1 MALFMNKNKMMN
13 GDAMIRVRDH
23 KQDYLFDPWDY
34 LGPKRRK
41 LMDESWAGL
50 FREHIL
56 KELPVNCL
64 ASCFTAGFGRP
75 TKELSTALGTL
86 LLQQAF
92 DMPDEEA
99 LSQLSFNTQWHYAL
113 NIPEESDDAKYMSAK
128 TLWTMRRLVIENGLE
143 DILFRQITDSLAE
156 LFSVDTSKQRLDSVH
171 IRSNM
176 KRLGRIGICV
186 RGLHKFFVNLK
197 RQQEKLFET
206 LPKEIVDKYLP
217 DKALSCFS
225 MVKPPESERTL
236 ASVGKDLYDV
246 TQRFQGHDKIKSMN
260 SFRLLL
266 RILEEQF
273 IMTEGTEG
281 APVELSMKPSK
292 AVSSNSL
299 QNPSDPDA
307 TYSGHKGQ
315 GYQVQVMET
324 YCTTDDQETKDRTLN
339 LITHVAVETACES
352 DVHALIP
359 ALESTAACGLAPE
372 EVLAD
377 SLYGSDENREAARE
391 MGVDVISPVMGSM
404 KKEGVHL
411 SNFSFDEKGN
421 MTCCPGGQAPVAT
434 KIKKGRH
441 IAVFSHDHCGVCS
454 LKASCPVVDGKKQR
468 YLRYETKAWRVAL
481 RRVYEDSD
489 AFKEKY
495 RWRSGIEATMSEYDK
510 KTGVKRVRVRG
521 LPAVRYCA
529 VLKAVSIN
537 LFRATAVR
545 NAINALQGTPG
556 NGKSISDCVLLVF
569 KELLG
574 MTRESLGSFSPF
586 PPRNNDYIL
595 EIAA

>member
-1 MALFMNKNKMMN
+1 MMN
-13 GDAMIRVRDH
+13 GVYMIRVRDH

-56 KELPVNCL
+56 TELPVDGL
-64 ASCFTAGFGRP
+64 AQCFTPGFGRP
-75 TKELSTALGTL
+75 SKELSTALGTL

-92 DMPDEEA
+92 DITEQEA
-99 LSQLSFNTQWHYAL
+99 LSQLSFNIQWHYAL
-113 NIPEESDDAKYMSAK
+113 NIPDESDETKYMSAK
-128 TLWTMRRLVIENGLE
+128 TLWKMRRLVIENGLE
-143 DILFRQITDSLAE
+143 DILFNQITARLAD

-176 KRLGRIGICV
+176 KRLGRICLCV

-197 RQQEKLFET
+197 RQYMNLFEA
-206 LPKEIVDKYLP
+206 LPKEMIDKYLS
-217 DKALSCFS
+217 DKSLSCFS
-225 MVKPPESERTL
+225 MVKPSESERTL
-236 ASVGKDLYDV
+236 ASVGKDLYDM
-246 TQRFQGHDKIKSMN
+246 TQQFQDHEKIKSMT

-273 IMTEGTEG
+273 ILTKGTEG

-292 AVSSNSL
+292 TVSSNSL

-315 GYQVQVMET
+315 GYHVQVMET
-324 YCTTDDQETKDRTLN
+324 YCTVENQKTKDRTLN
-339 LITHVAVETACES
+339 LITHIAVETACVS
-352 DVHALIP
+352 DVHALVP
-359 ALESTAACGLAPE
+359 ALESTKTRGLEPK

-377 SLYGSDENREAARE
+377 SLYGSDENREAAGK
-391 MGVDVISPVMGSM
+391 MGVDVISPVMGVI
-404 KKEGVHL
+404 KKESVHL
-411 SNFSFDEKGN
+411 SDFSFDDQGN
-421 MTCCPGGQAPVAT
+421 VTRCPGDHVPAAT
-434 KIKKGRH
+434 RIKNKRH

-454 LKASCPVVDGKKQR
+454 LKASCPVVDGKKRR
-468 YLRYETKAWRVAL
+468 YLRYETKTWRVAV

-510 KTGVKRVRVRG
+510 KTGVKRLRVRG
-521 LPAVRYCA
+521 LPAVRHCA
-529 VLKAVSIN
+529 VLKAVGIN

-545 NAINALQGTPG
+545 NAINTLRGTPG
-556 NGKSISDCVLLVF
+556 NGESLLDCVLLVV
-569 KELLG
+569 KELL
-574 MTRESLGSFSPF
+574 TIIREPLAWFSPF
-586 PPRNNDYIL
+586 PPRNNDYIY